1 MSGSGESLI
10 SIEVALHFRSNYL
23 VISQKSPIFA
33 VKITTYNKNNN
44 VQDTNIYIP
53 FNIVFPRL
61 QQAGKDL

>member
-33 VKITTYNKNNN
+33 VKMTTYNKK
-44 VQDTNIYIP
+44 
-53 FNIVFPRL
+53 
-61 QQAGKDL
+61 QQCTRH